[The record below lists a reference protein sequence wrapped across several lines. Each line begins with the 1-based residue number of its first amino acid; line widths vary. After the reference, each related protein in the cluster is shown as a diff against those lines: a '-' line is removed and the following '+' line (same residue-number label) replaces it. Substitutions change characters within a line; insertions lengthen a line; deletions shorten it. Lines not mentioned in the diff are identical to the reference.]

1 MERSQYIQYKNTV
14 VSLFTLLILSGQ
26 MTIFP
31 ILISAAPHTPTATNG
46 IQHANGKIIIC
57 RGIPIEF
64 PADTPINQPWLK
76 KMGVLLD
83 NIKATPQGLAMYT
96 AFKNR
101 GAHIKYHPGSMGGV
115 SRSNLEANVD
125 EYLFN
130 QGMAYATQLLG
141 WGMDP
146 SVHLVIAP
154 DIPEQ
159 IPGTHSVSIDGIPI
173 DLPPDI
179 PTNGRWVQ
187 NMKLL
192 LDNIK
197 HSPEGLILY
206 HHFQTTKQRFI
217 YHKGSIGGANASGRV
232 INLDEYLFN
241 QGLPYATEIVGHEMT
256 HATGHGRHDTKN
268 EESLASAIGRTIRFE
283 KYGPFTY
290 GGPNG
295 SQLTFANTSSSAE
308 ESYKTGVQ
316 EARKGGAYVNLP
328 ERTQV
333 FTDLQALGFPL
344 HFNLRTVP

>member
-1 MERSQYIQYKNTV
+1 MEKFQFLQCKNTFV
-14 VSLFTLLILSGQ
+14 GLLTLLIFSGQ
-26 MTIFP
+26 FMIFP
-31 ILISAAPHTPTATNG
+31 TLVSATPLTSSTSSTS
-46 IQHANGKIIIC
+46 QHSNIVIC
-57 RGIPIEF
+57 RDIPIDF
-64 PADTPINQPWLK
+64 SASTSINQPWLK
-76 KMGVLLD
+76 KMGSLLD
-83 NIKATPQGLAMYT
+83 NIKSTPQGLAMYK

-101 GAHIKYHPGSMGGV
+101 GAHIKYHPGSIGGV
-115 SRSNLEANVD
+115 SRSDLEANVD

-130 QGMAYATQLLG
+130 QGMAYATQLLA

-159 IPGTHSVSIDGIPI
+159 TPGTQTVSIDGIPI

-179 PTNGRWVQ
+179 PTNGRWIQ

-206 HHFQTTKQRFI
+206 RHFQATKQRFV

-232 INLDEYLFN
+232 INVDEYLFN

-268 EESLASAIGRTIRFE
+268 EESLASAIGRTIRYE

-290 GGPNG
+290 GGSND
-295 SQLTFANTSSSAE
+295 SQLTFSNTSSSAE
-308 ESYKTGVQ
+308 ESYKVGVQ
-316 EARKGGAYVNLP
+316 ESRKGGGYVNLP
-328 ERTQV
+328 EGTQV
-333 FTDLQALGFPL
+333 FTDLQALGFPF
-344 HFNLRTVP
+344 HFNLRAVP